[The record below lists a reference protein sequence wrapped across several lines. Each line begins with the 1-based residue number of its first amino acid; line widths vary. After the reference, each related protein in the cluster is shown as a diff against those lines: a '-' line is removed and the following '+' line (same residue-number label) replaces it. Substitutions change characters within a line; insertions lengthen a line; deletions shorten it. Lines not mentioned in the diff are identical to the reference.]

1 MSRPYTGL
9 VSTFNLRTA
18 RLRPGEAWR
27 GEVPIELEPLEL
39 GGQCYAPV
47 PAEQLGTLA
56 ITRLT
61 SGLLFELAF
70 DVELAGP
77 CMRCLEDAAVALA
90 IRAREY
96 QAIGAEASEETTT
109 PYLVDDRF
117 DLSAWARDA
126 IALELPEKILCREEC
141 AGLCPGCGANLNV
154 ETCSCPPAELDPRLS
169 KLAELRDRLSSE
181 EPYASGRRPEA

>member
-1 MSRPYTGL
+1 

-39 GGQCYAPV
+39 GGQRYVPV
-47 PAEQLGTLA
+47 PAEQLGALA

-70 DVELAGP
+70 EISLEGP
-77 CMRCLEDAAVALA
+77 CMRCLEGAVLEVS

-96 QAIGAEASEETTT
+96 QATGAEATEETTT
-109 PYLVDDRF
+109 PYLADDRL

-126 IALELPEKILCREEC
+126 IALELPEKILCREDC
-141 AGLCPGCGANLNV
+141 AGLCPGCGVNLNV
-154 ETCSCPPAELDPRLS
+154 EQCSCPPPELDPRLS

-181 EPYASGRRPEA
+181 

>member
-1 MSRPYTGL
+1 

-39 GGQCYAPV
+39 GGQRYAPV
-47 PAEQLGTLA
+47 PTEPMAALA

-61 SGLLFELAF
+61 SGVLFELTF
-70 DVELAGP
+70 QVSLEGP
-77 CMRCLEDAAVALA
+77 CMRCLEDARIDLA
-90 IRAREY
+90 IRTREY
-96 QAIGAEASEETTT
+96 QETGSEASDETTM
-109 PYLVDDRF
+109 PYLADDRL

-126 IALELPEKILCREEC
+126 IALELPDKVLCREEC

-154 ETCSCPPAELDPRLS
+154 ESCTCPPPEPDSRFA
-169 KLAELRDRLSSE
+169 KLAELRDRL
-181 EPYASGRRPEA
+181 

>member
-1 MSRPYTGL
+1 

-27 GEVPIELEPLEL
+27 GEVRIELGPLEL
-39 GGQCYAPV
+39 GGERYVPV
-47 PAEQLGTLA
+47 PAEPLGALA

-70 DVELAGP
+70 EVSLAGP
-77 CMRCLEDAAVALA
+77 CMRCLEEAAVELR

-96 QAIGAEASEETTT
+96 QATGAEASEETTT
-109 PYLVDDRF
+109 PYLVDDRL

-126 IALELPEKILCREEC
+126 IALELPEKILCREDC
-141 AGLCPGCGANLNV
+141 AGLCPGCGVNLNV
-154 ETCSCPPAELDPRLS
+154 GTCECPPPELDPRLS
-169 KLAELRDRLSSE
+169 KLAELRDRM
-181 EPYASGRRPEA
+181 SGD